1 MGKWTQTGR
10 RAALLQHALADQC
23 PVGVLRRCC
32 SDIRTFIEQVPAHWM
47 CAPSSHMSF
56 RLCEHFE
63 HSYAPPLKMLCA
75 QRHSQVLCMK
85 FQV

>member
-63 HSYAPPLKMLCA
+63 HSYAPLPSRCCVLNVTLKCC
-75 QRHSQVLCMK
+75 V
-85 FQV
+85 